1 MVTVVSSG
9 NLTSLVKIYYDKRLL
24 ERLTPQLMFHQFGV
38 KKELPKHE
46 GEHVYWHRWSNFG
59 KGLLLAE
66 SGAGAGK
73 GISAV
78 RVSASLLLFGEH
90 AKITS
95 YLDMVSISSVVEGA
109 IDLFADSAALTVDYV
124 TGRLLLWR
132 LASLSSTLGIS
143 AAAAHMGTD
152 VSALGGVAHIGS
164 ISATDWQA
172 PVWGINDLASRLHA
186 FSGGTAAQLS
196 PKGGGATGVC
206 SVALSPT
213 ILRRL
218 ALKLRIKNAQP
229 FEDGYFK
236 CIIHPDKV
244 HELRSSSAFI
254 DLHKYTENM
263 VGVMKTGR
271 MAEGGEKG
279 LVGVMESF
287 KFYEST
293 EAPLFSTSS
302 VGGVP
307 VYARAQPSA
316 YGGGRYYFSFFF
328 GKNAYGVTDFD
339 GGVRTFIKTPGPQDT
354 SNPLDLY
361 STVGYRCIMTAKV
374 LNRSA
379 CLWLIQGRNATNMGE
394 G

>member
-1 MVTVVSSG
+1 MVTVTST
-9 NLTSLVKIYYDKRLL
+9 NLSNLVATYYDRRML
-24 ERLTPQLMFHQFGV
+24 ERLVPQLMFHQFGV
-38 KKELPKHE
+38 KKELPKRE
-46 GEHVYWHRWSNFG
+46 GDHIYWHRWNNFG
-59 KGLLLAE
+59 KGLLLSE

-73 GISAV
+73 GISAT

-90 AKITS
+90 AVITS
-95 YLDMVSISSVVEGA
+95 YLDMVSINSVVEGA
-109 IDLFADSAALTVDYV
+109 IDLFADSAALTVDFV

-132 LASLSSTLGIS
+132 LASLSSTLGVS

-172 PVWGINDLASRLHA
+172 PVWGINDLASRAHA
-186 FSGGTAAQLS
+186 FSGGTVAQLS
-196 PKGGGATGVC
+196 PKGAGATGVC

-213 ILRRL
+213 VLRRL

-236 CIIHPDKV
+236 AIIHPDKV

-263 VGVMKTGR
+263 VGVVKTGR
-271 MAEGGEKG
+271 LAEAGEKG

-302 VGGVP
+302 VAGVP
-307 VYARAQPSA
+307 IYARTQPSA
-316 YGGGRYYFSFFF
+316 YGGGRYYFTFFF
-328 GKNAYGVTDFD
+328 GKNSYGVTDFD
-339 GGVRTFIKTPGPQDT
+339 GGVRTFIKTPGPGDT
-354 SNPLDLY
+354 SNPLNLY
-361 STVGYRCIMTAKV
+361 STVGYRCIMAAKV

-379 CLWLIQGRNATNMGE
+379 CLWLIQGRNATNIGE